1 MLGQRRGQAGGQLR
15 TAVRR
20 EESMSRVHPT
30 ALVDPAAELADDVE
44 VGAFT
49 LVGPKV
55 RIDAGSWIGPHVVVT
70 GRTTIGRNNRIFQFA
85 SIGEEP
91 QDKKYGGEDTEL
103 VIGDNNTIREL
114 CTFSRGTV
122 QGGGKTVIGNDNWI
136 MACVHIAHD
145 CILGDN
151 IVMANNASLAGHVTV
166 GDWAILSGY
175 SLIHQFCNVGA
186 HSLTSFASHVN
197 QSIPPYVTVSGEKA
211 RAKGVNAEGLKRRG
225 YSAEQIQQVRR
236 AYKVLYR
243 SGLPLEEARE
253 RLAEMAQD
261 HEEVRPLVDFLDSTV
276 KSFIR

>member
-1 MLGQRRGQAGGQLR
+1 
-15 TAVRR
+15 
-20 EESMSRVHPT
+20 MSNIHPT
-30 ALVDPAAELADDVE
+30 AIIEE
-44 VGAFT
+44 GARIHETATIGAYT

-55 RIDAGSWIGPHVVVT
+55 TIGPDCWIGPHVVIT
-70 GRTTIGRNNRIFQFA
+70 GRTTIGARTRIFQFA

-103 VIGDNNTIREL
+103 IIGEDTYIREL

-122 QGGGKTVIGNDNWI
+122 QGGGKTIIGNNNWI

-151 IVMANNASLAGHVTV
+151 IIMANNTSLAGHVTV

-175 SLIHQFCNVGA
+175 SLIHQFCTVGE
-186 HSLTSFASHVN
+186 HSFTSFASHVN

-211 RAKGVNAEGLKRRG
+211 RAKGVNTEGLRRRG
-225 YSAEQIQQVRR
+225 FTPEQIQQVRR

-243 SGLPLEEARE
+243 QGLPLDEARQKLE
-253 RLAEMAQD
+253 EMATDSDEIQ
-261 HEEVRPLVDFLDSTV
+261 PLIEFLDSTE
-276 KSFIR
+276 KSMIR